1 MIKVA
6 ILAGE
11 PSGDLIASQLMS
23 HINAHNKNVKF
34 VGVGGPLMKKQGLSS
49 FFDYSH
55 LSVRGYF
62 EVIKHI
68 PKLLFLRH
76 SVIKYLKKEKP
87 SIFIGVD
94 APDFNLNIEK
104 KLKEYGI
111 PTFHYVAP
119 SVWAWRANRINEISK
134 CVNHLF
140 AIFPNEPKL
149 FNVTNTVCTYVG
161 HPLAKKIPLKP
172 NKSVFRTKL
181 KLKPGSRIIALL
193 PGSRMG
199 ELKWHMSLMLKT
211 ALLLNNSFKD
221 LLFLIPVNN
230 KPNLDFANK
239 YLRSIP
245 VSNLKLI
252 IGHSGDVINSS
263 DFVIAASGTATLESA
278 LYKKP
283 MIITYR
289 SSTLSYLGWK
299 ILRLI
304 PYIGLPNIMLKK
316 EIVPEI
322 LQNNATPEILAK
334 KTVEILS
341 NKVYLKKLKK
351 DYLILHKRLKRD
363 TSQLIFKRIRK
374 HLK

>member
-1 MIKVA
+1 MIKIA

-11 PSGDLIASQLMS
+11 PSGDLIASQLMK
-23 HINAHNKNVKF
+23 HINSRINNVKF
-34 VGVGGPLMKKQGLSS
+34 IGVGGPLMKKQGLNS

-55 LSVRGYF
+55 LSIRGYF

-76 SVIKYLKKEKP
+76 SVTKYLKEEKP

-94 APDFNLNIEK
+94 APDFNLYVEK
-104 KLKEYGI
+104 KLKGYGI
-111 PTFHYVAP
+111 PTFHYIAP
-119 SVWAWRANRINEISK
+119 SVWAWRANRINEITK
-134 CVNHLF
+134 CINHLF

-149 FNVTNTVCTYVG
+149 FNVTNSVCSYVG
-161 HPLAKKIPLKP
+161 HPLATTIPLRP
-172 NKSVFRTKL
+172 NKNVSRTKL
-181 KLKPGSRIIALL
+181 KLKSESRVIALL
-193 PGSRMG
+193 PGSRIG

-211 ALLLNNSFKD
+211 ALLLNNHRKD
-221 LLFLIPVNN
+221 LVFLIPINN
-230 KPNLDFANK
+230 KRNLDFAIK
-239 YLRSIP
+239 CLSSIP

-263 DFVIAASGTATLESA
+263 DFVITASGTATLESA

-283 MIITYR
+283 MIITYK
-289 SSTLSYLGWK
+289 SSALSYLGWK
-299 ILRLI
+299 FLRLI

-316 EIVPEI
+316 EAVPEI
-322 LQNNATPEILAK
+322 LQNRATLEILAK
-334 KTVEILS
+334 KTIEILS
-341 NKVYLKKLKK
+341 DRNYLNKLKQ

-363 TSQLIFKRIRK
+363 TSKLIFKRIRK